1 MTLTPTKIRQQ
12 MAKKKATKKTNAG
25 INWINSWSA
34 SNKSANKIDIKIRLG
49 KFTLLHLYKC
59 SCIGTNHGFRLIIF
73 NLGFEI

>member
-12 MAKKKATKKTNAG
+12 MAKKKATKKTNTG

-34 SNKSANKIDIKIRLG
+34 SNKKNVIEINIRIG
-49 KFTLLHLYKC
+49 KLTLLQLE
-59 SCIGTNHGFRLIIF
+59 TNKKFRLIIF

>member
-12 MAKKKATKKTNAG
+12 MAKKKATKKNNAG

-34 SNKSANKIDIKIRLG
+34 SNKKNVIEINIRIG
-49 KFTLLHLYKC
+49 KLTLLQLE
-59 SCIGTNHGFRLIIF
+59 TNKKFRFIVF

>member
-12 MAKKKATKKTNAG
+12 MAKKKATKKNNTG

-34 SNKSANKIDIKIRLG
+34 SNKKNVIEINIRIG
-49 KFTLLHLYKC
+49 KLTLLQLE
-59 SCIGTNHGFRLIIF
+59 TNKKFRFIIF

>member
-12 MAKKKATKKTNAG
+12 MAKKKATKKTNTG

-34 SNKSANKIDIKIRLG
+34 SNKSANKIEIRIRLG
-49 KFTLLHLYKC
+49 KFTLLQLE
-59 SCIGTNHGFRLIIF
+59 TNKKFRLIIF

>member
-12 MAKKKATKKTNAG
+12 MAKKKATKKNNTG

-34 SNKSANKIDIKIRLG
+34 SNKSANKIEIRIRLG

>member
-12 MAKKKATKKTNAG
+12 MAKKKATKKNNTG

-34 SNKSANKIDIKIRLG
+34 SNKKNVIEINIRIG
-49 KFTLLHLYKC
+49 KLTLLQLE
-59 SCIGTNHGFRLIIF
+59 TNKKFRFIVF